1 MKQPKIKI
9 QKTSF
14 DKFLEWL
21 GISGLLLLIM
31 LPAYYFPQLPDI
43 IPTHFGINGQ
53 PDAFGSKYQLWILP
67 AVGIVLFTG
76 LSILARFPHVFNY
89 PGKITPENAAEKYR
103 MAAQLIRVLN
113 VFLVFV
119 FVYITFTAIRTAQG
133 KQEGLGNWFI
143 ILFVL
148 LISFIMGFF
157 LYQLMKERS

>member
-21 GISGLLLLIM
+21 GIPGLLLLIT
-31 LPAYYFPQLPDI
+31 LPAYYFPQLPDT

-103 MAAQLIRVLN
+103 MAVQLIRVLN

-119 FVYITFTAIRTAQG
+119 FVYITLTAIRTAQG
-133 KQEGLGNWFI
+133 EQEGLGNWFI

-148 LISFIMGFF
+148 LISFIMVFY

>member
-1 MKQPKIKI
+1 LTLKKNN
-9 QKTSF
+9 F
-14 DKFLEWL
+14 DRFLEWL
-21 GISGLLLLIM
+21 GLAGVLLLAGLVV
-31 LPAYYFPQLPDI
+31 YRFPRLPDTV
-43 IPTHFGINGQ
+43 PTHFGADGL

-133 KQEGLGNWFI
+133 KQEGLGNFFI
-143 ILFVL
+143 IFFVL
-148 LISFIMGFF
+148 LISFIMVFY
-157 LYQLMKERS
+157 LYQLMKDRS